1 MIETGRLL
9 LRRWEP
15 RDRAPFAALNADP
28 EVMRH
33 FPKRLTR
40 SESDAMIGRLEDRWA
55 GDGFCFAAAERRAD
69 GAFVGMV
76 GLARVPFA
84 LPLTPDGAVE
94 VGWRLARAHWG
105 RGYASEAAR
114 AWLGW
119 GFATLGPAEVVA
131 FAGAGQPSLAGGDAP
146 ARDAAGP
153 GAVLRP
159 SEARRG
165 ASAAAAPAL
174 RDRAGRLGRL
184 SPKLWPSA
192 APTPALDAG
201 WSGRGAAW

>member
-1 MIETGRLL
+1 VIETGRLL

-131 FAGAGQPSLAGGDAP
+131 FAVPANHRSQAVMRRLGMRPDLARSFDHPKLDEAHP
-146 ARDAAGP
+146 LRRHLLYAIARDGWAA
-153 GAVLRP
+153 
-159 SEARRG
+159 
-165 ASAAAAPAL
+165 
-174 RDRAGRLGRL
+174 
-184 SPKLWPSA
+184 
-192 APTPALDAG
+192 
-201 WSGRGAAW
+201 